1 MTGAARSRVSH
12 LPRLLPILA
21 LAGYG
26 LLAALAGAAACRGW
40 IDGAARVVTVDGSST
55 VYPIAEAVAEEHRR
69 VDPAARVTV
78 GVSGTGGGFEKFC
91 AGETDMASAS
101 RSIRPLEMEACAAAG
116 IEFIELPIAYDGIAV
131 VVHAENDWV
140 DTLTPD
146 DLRRMWEPAAQG
158 TVTRWNQVRPEWP
171 DRELRLFGPGVDSG
185 TFDYFTQAIVGE
197 PGAGRGDFTSSEDD
211 NVLVQGVSND
221 ELALGFFGYAHYE
234 ENRGRLGLSA
244 IDDEDDG
251 NGAGGIRPSPDTVR
265 DGSYQPLS
273 RPVFLY
279 VDAEALDRP
288 EVAGFVRYF
297 LTEGA
302 ELVREVGYVS
312 LTDREYALVR
322 RRLGDRVVGTM
333 YCHPGRDAGEVASL
347 EALLTRPGYC

>member
-1 MTGAARSRVSH
+1 MAGRANGRPSH
-12 LPRLLPILA
+12 SSRLLPALSVAGFGVLTA
-21 LAGYG
+21 LAGT
-26 LLAALAGAAACRGW
+26 AACRGW
-40 IDGAARVVTVDGSST
+40 LGGAAQVVTVDGSST
-55 VYPIAEAVAEEHRR
+55 VYPIAEAVAEEYRR

-91 AGETDMASAS
+91 AGEIDISSAS
-101 RSIRPLEMEACAAAG
+101 RPIRPLEMEACAAAG

-158 TVTRWNQVRPEWP
+158 TVTRWSQVRPEWP

-185 TFDYFTQAIVGE
+185 TFDYFTGAIVGE

-211 NVLVQGVSND
+211 NVLVQGVSSD

-244 IDDEDDG
+244 IDDEDDS

-265 DGSYQPLS
+265 DGTYQPLS

-302 ELVREVGYVS
+302 ELAREVGYVS
-312 LTDREYALVR
+312 LTDSEYALVR
-322 RRLGDRVVGTM
+322 QRLGDRVVGTM
-333 YCHPGRDAGEVASL
+333 YCGPGRDGGEVALL
-347 EALLTRPGYC
+347 EALLSREGYC

>member
-1 MTGAARSRVSH
+1 MVGAGGCRATHVS
-12 LPRLLPILA
+12 RLLPVLSSAGVGVLIA
-21 LAGYG
+21 LAGT
-26 LLAALAGAAACRGW
+26 AACRDW
-40 IDGAARVVTVDGSST
+40 TDGAARVVSVDGSST
-55 VYPIAEAVAEEHRR
+55 VFPIAEAVAEEYRR

-91 AGETDMASAS
+91 AGETDISSAS
-101 RSIRPLEMEACAAAG
+101 RPIRAAEVAVCAAAG
-116 IEFIELPIAYDGIAV
+116 IAFVELPIAYDGIAV
-131 VVHAENDWV
+131 VVHADNDWV
-140 DTLTPD
+140 ETLTPD

-158 TVTRWNQVRPEWP
+158 TVTRWNQIRPEWP

-185 TFDYFTQAIVGE
+185 TFDYFTRAIVGE

-234 ENRGRLGLSA
+234 ENRARLGLAA
-244 IDDEDDG
+244 IDDGDDT
-251 NGAGGIRPSPDTVR
+251 NGAGAIRPSPGSVR
-265 DGSYQPLS
+265 NGTYRPLS

-279 VDAEALDRP
+279 VNPEALDRP
-288 EVAGFVRYF
+288 EVAGLVRYF
-297 LTEGA
+297 LSEGA

-322 RRLGDRVVGTM
+322 HRLEDRVVGTM
-333 YCHPGRDAGEVASL
+333 YCGPGGVGGEVASL
-347 EALLTRPGYC
+347 EALLSRPGYC

>member
-1 MTGAARSRVSH
+1 MTGAARRRVSQS
-12 LPRLLPILA
+12 PRLLPGLT
-21 LAGYG
+21 LAGCG
-26 LLAALAGAAACRGW
+26 LLAAFAGAAACRGW
-40 IDGAARVVTVDGSST
+40 LGGASLVVTVDGSST
-55 VYPIAEAVAEEHRR
+55 VFPIAEAVAEEYRR
-69 VDPAARVTV
+69 VDPEARVTV

-91 AGETDMASAS
+91 AGETDISSAS
-101 RSIRPLEMEACAAAG
+101 RPIRPAETAACAAAG
-116 IEFIELPIAYDGIAV
+116 VEFVELPIAYDGIAV

-140 DTLTPD
+140 GTLTPG
-146 DLRRMWEPAAQG
+146 DLRRMWEPASQG

-171 DRELRLFGPGVDSG
+171 DRELHLFGPGVDSG

-234 ENRGRLGLSA
+234 ENRGRLGLAA

-265 DGSYQPLS
+265 DGTYQPLS

-312 LTDREYALVR
+312 LTDREYALVQ
-322 RRLGDRVVGTM
+322 RRLGDRIVGTM
-333 YCHPGRDAGEVASL
+333 YCGPGRDDGEVASL
-347 EALLTRPGYC
+347 EALMSRPGYC